1 MFNIEQEAY
10 KQFRSIVREH
20 TNRILVWIGSGLSQ
34 PAGFPSWSALRHSLC
49 IELENKAKN
58 IVEDA
63 SEKARLLNAARG
75 AKQQSNMWV
84 AFEILKRELGETSF
98 VTAVRAQF
106 KGVDTRPIPPIYL
119 RLWDLPIKG
128 ILNLNLD
135 RLATRAFNKKGR
147 DCQLHEFQG
156 NVAGRYAYILKGPA
170 PFIVNLHGIL
180 ADSAS
185 WVFTHS
191 ELEKLLKNRGYREFL
206 HTCLIDSTVLFIGI
220 TADDIAVGGHLE
232 RLRDWDI
239 DFGEH
244 YWLTDRGD
252 ADTLRWAERSG
263 VRIIK
268 YSSDEGHHEVGE
280 FFSDLQSY
288 IPQETEP
295 VPVAMELPMEEMPNL
310 PSPQDLLKMEPN
322 AARVLLN
329 EYASFIL
336 KERTPKAYDRYGR
349 FCKEYGRAINN
360 AWYVTCE
367 EPDNKLFDYTL
378 VEEIAEG
385 AFGRVFRAEDRDGK
399 SVAIKLLREDVRRKP
414 ELLKSFRRGVASMQI
429 LAKHKVE
436 GMVEY
441 LQTSE
446 IPTFVVMEFIQ
457 GPNLKQAVEKR
468 YIADWPTV
476 MRVAVDLAHII
487 RRAHLLPERV
497 LHRDLRPSN
506 IMLKDYYLDHDNYQV
521 VVLDFDL
528 SWHRGAIEDSVI
540 SDTFTGYLA
549 PEQVEHMPSAY
560 TRNALVDSFGMGMT
574 LFFLRTGVQPQPLQH
589 RHSNWGEYV
598 HTKIEKHAY
607 PDWRSLPKRYAR
619 LITFCTRDKQAERW
633 DMSQIEDELERLQE
647 ALANPESVQSA
658 ELWADELAARVEYRL
673 GTGKTY
679 DWNQDRGVAVFQFA
693 SGVELRIV
701 GNEVERRVN
710 AWITWTR
717 SGVREYKKI
726 RKYLPAKC
734 NKAIAELKRGGWHLS
749 ESKKNIDVI
758 YYEAGMSVDMIRTRI
773 NQAVAALTSA
783 AQEFDFE

>member
-1 MFNIEQEAY
+1 M
-10 KQFRSIVREH
+10 
-20 TNRILVWIGSGLSQ
+20 WIGSGLSQ

-63 SEKARLLNAARG
+63 GEKARLLNTARE

-98 VTAVRAQF
+98 VNAVRAQF
-106 KGVDTRPIPPIYL
+106 KGVATCSIPPIYL
-119 RLWDLPIKG
+119 RLWDLPIAG

-135 RLATRAFNKKGR
+135 RLATRAFNKKGC
-147 DCQLHEFQG
+147 DSQLHEFQG
-156 NVAGRYAYILKGPA
+156 NEAGRYAHILKGST

-185 WVFTHS
+185 WVFTHG
-191 ELEKLLKNRGYREFL
+191 ELKELLENRGYYEFL
-206 HTCLIDSTVLFIGI
+206 HTCLMDSTVLFIGI

-232 RLRDWDI
+232 RLKDWGI
-239 DFGEH
+239 DFGAH

-252 ADTLRWAERSG
+252 TGTLRWAERSG
-263 VRIIK
+263 VRVIK
-268 YSSDEGHHEVGE
+268 YSSVEGHREVDE
-280 FFSDLQSY
+280 FFTDLLSY
-288 IPQETEP
+288 IPKDTEP
-295 VPVAMELPMEEMPNL
+295 GPVAMELPVEEIPKL
-310 PSPQDLLKMEPN
+310 PPPQDLLKADPN
-322 AARVLLN
+322 KARVLLN
-329 EYASFIL
+329 EYASSIL
-336 KERTPKAYDRYGR
+336 KECTPEAYESYEK

-367 EPDNKLFDYTL
+367 ESDNKLLDYIL
-378 VEEIAEG
+378 LGEIAEG
-385 AFGRVFRAEDRDGK
+385 AFGRVFRAEDPDGK
-399 SVAIKLLREDVRRKP
+399 SVAIKLLREDIRRKP

-429 LAKHKVE
+429 LARHKVE

-441 LQTSE
+441 LQASE
-446 IPTFVVMEFIQ
+446 IPAFVVMEFIQ
-457 GPNLKQAVEKR
+457 GPDLGEAVEAG

-506 IMLKDYYLDHDNYQV
+506 IMLKDYYLDPDNYQV

-540 SDTFTGYLA
+540 SDTTLNGYLA

-574 LFFLRTGVQPQPLQH
+574 LFFLRTGVRPQLLQH
-589 RHSNWGEYV
+589 RHANWVEYV
-598 HTKIEKHAY
+598 HTEIEKHTY
-607 PDWRSLPKRYAR
+607 PGWRSLPKRYAR

-647 ALANPESVQSA
+647 ALVDPKSVQSA
-658 ELWADELAARVEYRL
+658 ELWADELAARVEHRL

-679 DWNQDRGVAVFQFA
+679 DWNQDRGVAVFHFA
-693 SGVELRIV
+693 SGVELRIG
-701 GNEVERRVN
+701 GNEIERRVK
-710 AWITWTR
+710 AWISWTR
-717 SGVREYKKI
+717 SGVHEYKRI
-726 RKYLPAKC
+726 RKYLPVKC
-734 NKAIAELKRGGWHLS
+734 DKAIAELKRGGWHLS
-749 ESKKNIDVI
+749 KSETNIDVI
-758 YYEAGMSVDMIRTRI
+758 RYEIGISVNMVRTRMD
-773 NQAVAALTSA
+773 QAVTALVCAT
-783 AQEFDFE
+783 QELDFR